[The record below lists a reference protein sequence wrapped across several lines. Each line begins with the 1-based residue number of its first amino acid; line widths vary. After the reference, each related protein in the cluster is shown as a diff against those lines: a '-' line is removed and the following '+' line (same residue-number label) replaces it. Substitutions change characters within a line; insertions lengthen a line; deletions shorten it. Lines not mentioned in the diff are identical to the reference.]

1 MKNFLLNAILFVLF
15 VAVMSFQLLPKVLHE
30 NFRRVVVRSS

>member
-15 VAVMSFQLLPKVLHE
+15 VAVISFQHLPKVLHE
-30 NFRRVVVRSS
+30 ILGASS